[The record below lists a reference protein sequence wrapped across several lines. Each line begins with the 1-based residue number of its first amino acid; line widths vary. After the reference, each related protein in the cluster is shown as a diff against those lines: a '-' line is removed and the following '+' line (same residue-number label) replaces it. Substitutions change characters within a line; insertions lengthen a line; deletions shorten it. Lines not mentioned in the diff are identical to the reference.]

1 MSFTL
6 KKATLA
12 LMLASVFSVSA
23 LAGNDPDYDEDFE
36 VEEDCNLPDFDR
48 TNTKYILV
56 TCLHNGV
63 SVFGIKD
70 ELDNDLFGL
79 INAKGEEV
87 AAPEYRAIRYFSDG
101 LLRIEKG
108 HKEGLITTTGK
119 VVLPTVYDDIG
130 VLHDG
135 YAEILI
141 ADSESN
147 NVKKGL
153 VNQKGEV
160 IASPK
165 YDEIFSAVGSDS
177 DVLVV
182 SIKKSEDDIKYGLIN
197 LSGQI
202 IVPIIYDKP
211 FYFTDGWSK
220 ACKDKH
226 CNFINTKGELLLPYW
241 ADDVGIFNES
251 KAWVK
256 QNGRYG
262 YIDESGQIVIP
273 FLYDDTDFFVEN
285 GRAIVS
291 YNPENLTQGYGEE
304 IQRDTYG
311 VIDMDNNIIVPF
323 EYQRIT
329 RVNPNLLYVQQAD
342 DFSFLDNNGN
352 LATTKKFDKIVW
364 RSLFDELFTVKK
376 DGKWGFIN
384 RDFETVIPF
393 EYDKAVEFKN
403 DLAAVKKNNKFGFI
417 NRDGQTVIPFD
428 YDDANI
434 DIDDWRSK
442 YRFDYDGIVALR
454 KNGYWGVIDK
464 DNTIIVPFIYDD
476 IDIGFDDKNTS
487 LSSVYS
493 IKVSKSSQKFYFDV
507 QGNPIEA
514 DDAEFLEP
522 IL

>member
-36 VEEDCNLPDFDR
+36 VEEECEKPDFDR

-63 SVFGIKD
+63 SVFGIKG
-70 ELDNDLFGL
+70 ELNNNLFGL

-101 LLRIEKG
+101 LLRIYKG
-108 HKEGLITTTGK
+108 NYKGNKEGLITTTGK
-119 VVLPTVYDDIG
+119 IVLPTVYDDIG

-135 YAEILI
+135 YAEISI
-141 ADSESN
+141 ADSERN

-160 IASPK
+160 VVQPK
-165 YDEIFSAVGSDS
+165 YYEIFSNIADS

-182 SIKKSEDDIKYGLIN
+182 SVKNSEEDIKYGLIN

-202 IVPIIYDKP
+202 IVPIIYDEP
-211 FYFTDGWSK
+211 LNSADGWAR

-226 CNFINTKGELLLPYW
+226 CNFINNKGELLLPYW
-241 ADDVGIFNES
+241 VNNVGSFSES
-251 KAWVK
+251 MAWVK
-256 QNGRYG
+256 QEGRYG

-273 FLYDDTDFFVEN
+273 FLYDDAGFFEN
-285 GRAIVS
+285 GRAVVS
-291 YNPENLTQGYGEE
+291 YNPANLTQELDEDEYM
-304 IQRDTYG
+304 QRDTYG

-323 EYQRIT
+323 EYQRIK
-329 RVNPNLLYVQQAD
+329 RVNPNLLYVQKAD

-352 LATTKKFDKIVW
+352 LATKKKFDKIVW
-364 RSLFDELFTVKK
+364 GSVFDDLFSVKK
-376 DGKWGFIN
+376 DDKWGYIN
-384 RDFETVIPF
+384 HDFETVIPF
-393 EYDKAVEFKN
+393 EYDKAVEFEH
-403 DLAAVKKNNKFGFI
+403 DLAAVKKNKKFGFI

-428 YDDANI
+428 YDDPNI
-434 DIDDWRSK
+434 DINDWRTLADSK
-442 YRFDYDGIVALR
+442 YRFDYNGVVAVY

-464 DNTIIVPFIYDD
+464 DNNTIVPFIYDD
-476 IDIGFDDKNTS
+476 VIIESYSQIKATKNGVSYLFDMD
-487 LSSVYS
+487 
-493 IKVSKSSQKFYFDV
+493 
-507 QGNPIEA
+507 GNPVEA
-514 DDAEFLEP
+514 DDTESLD
-522 IL
+522 